1 MTPLKATKAD
11 IRHIVCRLIA
21 KIPGKKRVMPKPI
34 YLSSQ
39 HKMIYYGFVTN
50 KFRNQSYFVS
60 NKFKNQDKP
69 TTMFFGIS
77 VLYNC
82 NNKSLQFKV
91 DIFDQVD
98 LSDKRSFKT
107 WREFVDN
114 CPYVKPTGSLYTD
127 VANLTKHKAR
137 IVPFLPDISFDEYR
151 DDENRDIRRFISDAE
166 ALGYFSPISTDK
178 DTFRNIGPLTKLDLL
193 TVHGNSLGENTPNLA
208 IIIEQIDQII
218 VELNNKF
225 KNVKYYFEDQYFQEL
240 ITNIETIPSNHF
252 DKINDMLI
260 YANYDYSLFL
270 TFKKCLTGIRSTV
283 SAVLVNDSF
292 SSFDNTLSNSV
303 MLKTHP
309 QELRSEAAAVLA
321 DSQSRNIEFMSSDRD
336 YA

>member
-1 MTPLKATKAD
+1 MTPMLTKAD
-11 IRHIVCRLIA
+11 IRHIVCKLIA
-21 KIPGKKRVMPKPI
+21 QIPGNKRVMPKPI
-34 YLSSQ
+34 YLRSQ

-50 KFRNQSYFVS
+50 D
-60 NKFKNQDKP
+60 FKGQDKP

-77 VLYNC
+77 VLNGGTGLLL
-82 NNKSLQFKV
+82 KFKV

-98 LSDKRSFKT
+98 LSDKQSFKT
-107 WREFVDN
+107 WQEFVDN
-114 CPYVKPTGSLYTD
+114 CPYVEPTGSLYTD
-127 VANLTKHKAR
+127 VANLTKHNAR

-151 DDENRDIRRFISDAE
+151 DDESRDIRKFISAAE
-166 ALGYFSPISTDK
+166 GLSCSTEMSTYA
-178 DTFRNIGPLTKLDLL
+178 DTFRNIGPLTELDLL

-208 IIIEQIDQII
+208 IIIDQIDQII

-240 ITNIETIPSNHF
+240 ITNIETIPANHF
-252 DKINDMLI
+252 DKINDMII

-292 SSFDNTLSNSV
+292 SSFDNTLSSSV
-303 MLKTHP
+303 MLKTQP

-321 DSQSRNIEFMSSDRD
+321 DSPSRNIEFMSSDRD
-336 YA
+336 MPRTRFGKLLKF